1 MSSEQMLSDLLDS
14 YAKGNLNAGE
24 VEAMQ
29 NRMREDDDFRKKV
42 EQHLLLV
49 EALKLHNSRK
59 SLKHVLDEAHLQLD
73 QADEKVVAIG
83 SVPTRRFRKYWPMGA
98 VAASVALI
106 SILGTLYMTRSLE
119 TKQSAYYKELRR
131 NVEQIQK
138 SQKIMMKDIAA
149 TKGKQKP
156 ILGNYAG
163 TGFLISANGYMAT
176 SYHLVKEADSVYIE
190 NEKYGTLKAV
200 VVYNNPLNDVS
211 ILRVEQDTI
220 PFKSLPF
227 VLTKSEANLAEEVY
241 TLGFP
246 REDVVFGEGSI
257 SALSGY
263 KQNPNAYQVSVPV
276 NPGNSGGPLLNN
288 QGDLVGMISGFQTE
302 TSGAAFA
309 IKSTVLID
317 LIKESSLDTLSS
329 PLILSRQNSLKNNS
343 RIQQVKR
350 WKDFVFMVRVYKN

>member
-1 MSSEQMLSDLLDS
+1 MSSEQMLNELLDN
-14 YAKGNLNAGE
+14 YVMGNLSVEE
-24 VEAMQ
+24 VEVLQ
-29 NRMREDDDFRKKV
+29 TRMREDADFRKKV
-42 EQHLLLV
+42 EQHVLLV
-49 EALKLHNSRK
+49 ESLKLQGTRK
-59 SLKHVLDEAHLQLD
+59 AIKHALDEAHLQLD
-73 QADEKVVAIG
+73 QPDKKVVAID
-83 SVPTRRFRKYWPMGA
+83 SVPTKRFKKYWPISA

-106 SILGTLYMTRSLE
+106 SILGTLHMTRSLE

-138 SQKIMMKDIAA
+138 SQKIMMKDIAE
-149 TKGKQKP
+149 TRGKEKP
-156 ILGNYAG
+156 NRGNYAG
-163 TGFLISANGYMAT
+163 TAFLISANGYLAT

-190 NEKYGTLKAV
+190 NEKYGSLKAV
-200 VVYNNPLNDVS
+200 VVYSNPLNDVS
-211 ILRVEQDTI
+211 ILRVRQDTV

-246 REDVVFGEGSI
+246 REDVVFGEGSV

-263 KQNPNAYQVSVPV
+263 KQNPNAYQISVPV

-288 QGDLVGMISGFQTE
+288 QGDLIGMISGFQTE

-309 IKSTVLID
+309 IKSTVLLD
-317 LIKESSLDTLSS
+317 VVKESSLDTVSF
-329 PLILSRQNSLKNNS
+329 PLILSRQNTLKNNS